1 MTKVQIRQRVGYNAL
16 GPRFWVSTCTTNG
29 TTTTLTDTRL
39 RGGADD
45 KNGSFIIFGSGTDLG
60 TVVVVADDDGA
71 GVLTFSPAVNADSV
85 DSGDPYE
92 LWPDDTDPRMVGSF
106 MDDAIVDVTGR
117 VFDPEEDISLHL
129 HPDQLRYDI
138 PSQFTMIQRLEQRV
152 SVRKLLL
159 DACDTVWSTIH
170 ANVTASVDTEVRRRA
185 GALKLVTGDQADG
198 DALAQETTETS
209 DISKYTHLEYWI
221 RCTTTLTAADL
232 QIVLSDSGGEEERLS
247 IPAVGAADNWE
258 YQRIA
263 LASPEDD
270 TAITTIEIEANHA
283 SNVDSKTI
291 WTDEFFVMD
300 EPSSVWNL
308 INNNRY
314 TINVQARD
322 IVFKQ
327 APEYGL
333 LKIVGG
339 DKPVLFTADT
349 TASEVDDYYVIAY
362 TTAAVLSAL
371 SDGSTDNS
379 RKLADWRQRAEAAK
393 GGFPALVDVR
403 KLS

>member
-1 MTKVQIRQRVGYNAL
+1 M
-16 GPRFWVSTCTTNG
+16 STCTTNG
-29 TTTTLTDTRL
+29 TTTTLVDTRL

-45 KNGSFIIFGSGTDLG
+45 KNGSFIIFGAGTDLG
-60 TVVVVADDDGA
+60 TVAVVSDDNGS
-71 GVLTFSPAVNADSV
+71 GTLTFSPAVNTDSV
-85 DSGDPYE
+85 DSGDSYE

-117 VFDPEEDISLHL
+117 VFDPEEDVSLHL

-138 PSQFTMIQRLEQRV
+138 PTQFKMISKLEQRV

-159 DACDTVWSTIH
+159 NACDTVWSTIH

-221 RCTTTLTAADL
+221 RCTTTLAAADL
-232 QIVLSDSGGEEERLS
+232 QVVLSDSGGEEERLS

-258 YQRIA
+258 YQRIV

-283 SNVDSKTI
+283 TNVDSKTI

-300 EPSSVWNL
+300 ELSSVWNE
-308 INNNRY
+308 INPNRY
-314 TINVQARD
+314 TINVQARG

-333 LKIVGG
+333 LKIIGG
-339 DKPVLFTADT
+339 DKPVLFTTDAT
-349 TASEVDDYYVIAY
+349 VSEVDDYYVNAC
-362 TTAAVLSAL
+362 T
-371 SDGSTDNS
+371 
-379 RKLADWRQRAEAAK
+379 RM
-393 GGFPALVDVR
+393 
-403 KLS
+403 